1 MKKIYFTLFILLTS
15 NLIFSQAYKP
25 LLKESKTWDVDIGGY
40 DPGNQTPWCWAT
52 PTRAFVKG
60 DTIVDGLAYIKL
72 NYYDLDRPC
81 IPNPIGGS
89 IPRIFDTVYTFSQ
102 ILLRED
108 TASRKVWART
118 VSDTSEHLIYDFSV
132 NVGDTMKTTP
142 CFQRFEGST
151 PFFASNNCNDLISHD
166 NRKVLIDSIGLI
178 TLDNGEVTRIFY
190 GTTINYFSLNGLLV
204 KTIEGVGGPD
214 GLTNPFFDGFEWD
227 KKLVCVQ
234 DSGEF
239 LFTTGYC
246 GYFVGTE
253 EYNINNF
260 DFKMFPN
267 PNNGNNI
274 TITGDELEKVEFY
287 NIHGQQIKSILVKND
302 NAIVKLNNQPKG
314 IYLVKTHFKNGTV
327 SAKKL
332 IIK

>member
-1 MKKIYFTLFILLTS
+1 MKKIYSLLIVILITS
-15 NLIFSQAYKP
+15 SAYSQTYKP
-25 LLKESKTWDVDIGGY
+25 MLKESKTWDVNVY
-40 DPGNQTPWCWAT
+40 DTPLVTGDPYCAT
-52 PTRAFVKG
+52 THSRAFLL
-60 DTIVDGLAYIKL
+60 DTLVSGISYFKL
-72 NYYDLDRPC
+72 NYYDLTQQC
-81 IPNPIGGS
+81 TPNPIGGYS
-89 IPRIFDTVYTFSQ
+89 PNQYDTTYYFSN

-108 TASRKVWART
+108 TIAKKVFGRAIT
-118 VSDTSEHLIYDFSV
+118 DTADYLIYDFSV
-132 NVGDTMKTTP
+132 NVGDIMYSSV
-142 CFQRFEGST
+142 CFSDGVISNYTYCSFDST
-151 PFFASNNCNDLISHD
+151 YSPKI
-166 NRKVLIDSIGLI
+166 LIDSITPY
-178 TLDNGEVTRIFY
+178 TLSNGEVTRAFY
-190 GTTINYFSLNGLLV
+190 GTPINFSSFAQPFKV
-204 KTIEGVGGPD
+204 IEGIGGY
-214 GLTNPFFDGFEWD
+214 GGFSNPFYEDFEVTQE
-227 KKLVCVQ
+227 LTCVK
-234 DSGEF
+234 DSGEIIF
-239 LFTTGYC
+239 SSGNC

-314 IYLVKTHFKNGTV
+314 IYFVKVHFKNGTV